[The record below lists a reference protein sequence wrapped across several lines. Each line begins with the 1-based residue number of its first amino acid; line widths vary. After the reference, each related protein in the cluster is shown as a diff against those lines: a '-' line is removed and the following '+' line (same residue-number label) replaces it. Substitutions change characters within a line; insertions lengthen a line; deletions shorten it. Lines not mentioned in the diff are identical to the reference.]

1 MNEFLV
7 NQVFDGSI
15 LAASLVAIV
24 AGLIS
29 FASPC
34 VLPLLPG
41 YLGYVSGAFASKK
54 RMVLGSILFVL
65 GFAFLFTSYGLLFG
79 ALGDAITRN
88 SDLLIRLL
96 GFLTIFF
103 GLIFMFSEKFYRS
116 FKFPFVASTRLISA
130 PILGFMFGLGW
141 TPCIGPTLG
150 AVQTLAFIE
159 ASATRGAIL
168 SLAYCIG
175 LGAPFII
182 FALFLDRSAKLR
194 NYLLQR
200 GKRISFIGGAFLI
213 LIGLLQVLG
222 IWEMLMAGLRG
233 TISGFIPV
241 IW

>member
-1 MNEFLV
+1 MNDFLV

-15 LAASLVAIV
+15 LAASLVAIF

-54 RMVLGSILFVL
+54 RMVLGSVLFVL
-65 GFAFLFTSYGLLFG
+65 GFAFLFTTYGVLFG
-79 ALGDAITRN
+79 ALGDAILRN

-96 GFLTIFF
+96 GVLTIFF

-116 FKFPFVASTRLISA
+116 FKFPFVASTGLVSA

-150 AVQTLAFIE
+150 AVQTLALIE

-168 SLAYCIG
+168 AMAYCIG
-175 LGAPFII
+175 LGAPFIAFAI
-182 FALFLDRSAKLR
+182 FLERSHKLR
-194 NYLLQR
+194 TYLLQR
-200 GKRISFIGGAFLI
+200 GKAISFIGGAFLI
-213 LIGLLQVLG
+213 LIGLLQVFG
-222 IWEMLMAGLRG
+222 IWESLMAGLRG

-241 IW
+241 I

>member
-1 MNEFLV
+1 MNDFLV
-7 NQVFDGSI
+7 NQVFDGS
-15 LAASLVAIV
+15 LLVASLVAAI

-41 YLGYVSGAFASKK
+41 YLGYVSGAFATKR
-54 RMVLGSILFVL
+54 RMVLGSILFVS
-65 GFAFLFTSYGLLFG
+65 GFAFLFVSYGALFG
-79 ALGDAITRN
+79 ALGDVINRN
-88 SDLLIRLL
+88 SKLLTHLL
-96 GFLTIFF
+96 GFLTIGF
-103 GLIFMFSEKFYRS
+103 GLIFIFSEKFYRS

-222 IWEMLMAGLRG
+222 IWETLMAGLRG

-241 IW
+241 I

>member
-1 MNEFLV
+1 MNDFLV

-15 LAASLVAIV
+15 LAASLVAIF

-54 RMVLGSILFVL
+54 RMVLGSVLFVL
-65 GFAFLFTSYGLLFG
+65 GFGFLFTTYGVLFG
-79 ALGDAITRN
+79 ALGDAILRN

-96 GFLTIFF
+96 GVLTIFF

-116 FKFPFVASTRLISA
+116 FKFPFVASTGLVSA

-150 AVQTLAFIE
+150 AVQTLALIE
-159 ASATRGAIL
+159 ASAARGAIL
-168 SLAYCIG
+168 SFAYCLG
-175 LGAPFII
+175 LGAPFLL
-182 FALFLDRSAKLR
+182 FALFLDKSARMQRAILVRSR
-194 NYLLQR
+194 T
-200 GKRISFIGGAFLI
+200 ISMIGGFFL
-213 LIGLLQVLG
+213 LAIGLLQVTG
-222 IWEMLMAGLRG
+222 IWEELMAGFRQ
-233 TISGFIPV
+233 TISNFVPV
-241 IW
+241 I

>member
-54 RMVLGSILFVL
+54 RMVLGSFLFVL

-103 GLIFMFSEKFYRS
+103 GLVFMFSEKFYRS
-116 FKFPFVASTRLISA
+116 FKFPFVSKSASIS
-130 PILGFMFGLGW
+130 
-141 TPCIGPTLG
+141 
-150 AVQTLAFIE
+150 
-159 ASATRGAIL
+159 
-168 SLAYCIG
+168 
-175 LGAPFII
+175 
-182 FALFLDRSAKLR
+182 
-194 NYLLQR
+194 
-200 GKRISFIGGAFLI
+200 
-213 LIGLLQVLG
+213 
-222 IWEMLMAGLRG
+222 
-233 TISGFIPV
+233 
-241 IW
+241 